1 MTKYIHFL
9 RPVWHSRGGRP
20 RLLEWE
26 IHGAAAATGA
36 GATGSVEMLKL
47 DFDFMGAALY

>member
-36 GATGSVEMLKL
+36 TGSVEMLKL